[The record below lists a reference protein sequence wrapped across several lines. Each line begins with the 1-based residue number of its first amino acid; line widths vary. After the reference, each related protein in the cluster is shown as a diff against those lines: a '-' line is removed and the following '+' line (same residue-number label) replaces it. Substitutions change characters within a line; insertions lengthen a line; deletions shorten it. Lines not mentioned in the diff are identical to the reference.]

1 MPDKEG
7 DDEKKSTKSVVNK
20 RQKQMMGEE
29 GYDIARD
36 MGKVKPSKDKKD
48 ATTMPVSDEVKKT
61 QKVVKGPSALERVKA
76 KYGKSVMNVG
86 KKKANEELDLT
97 QVAEAFGG
105 YIVEQNPPTYK
116 DLMNQQDDDETIRTS
131 QTEIEKQKK
140 LVDDAADKKKK
151 ADRRREA
158 KQANTTVGELDKR
171 FKGAKF
177 DTAPFARRE
186 RQYDTP
192 MKDAEGKVIKSKKAA
207 ERNRLRKAGKMGG
220 RMENETKMEPKFL
233 DQRSKYNVDPKTGV
247 VPKSAV
253 LDRLRN
259 RLQSKV
265 QADLQGTDP
274 SKALTARQYKLSTDA
289 VQDKNKQIQQQTKK
303 RVDSLMKE
311 IEKQPLDT
319 STGKGGALDK
329 RLKAYQD
336 ATNPT
341 IPSKIIDR
349 KTGKPQRL
357 PMPGGFDADGGRS
370 GTKKQQKAYDAAV
383 EAGKSAFYK
392 DVAKGGVKGS
402 PLDPTETNLQFK
414 YDKAQSDFGGKI
426 SPKASAKEMEQT
438 RAYLRKRGFKVPGE
452 IKPKKDNVTVNM
464 TDTDKVA
471 TPKPKPSKLSMVGT
485 ALKKSPVTP
494 LIAYDIGKGIFSKIM
509 KLRMPAVQGGKAGF
523 RSAGR

>member
-36 MGKVKPSKDKKD
+36 MGKVSPSKDKKD

-61 QKVVKGPSALERVKA
+61 QKKSKGKSAVELVKA

-86 KKKANEELDLT
+86 KKKANEELDLSK
-97 QVAEAFGG
+97 VAEAFGG
-105 YIVEQNPPTYK
+105 YIVEQEAPTYK
-116 DLMNQQDDDETIRTS
+116 DLMNQQGDDEQIRTS
-131 QTEIEKQKK
+131 QKEIDKQKK
-140 LVDDAADKKKK
+140 LVDDAKKKK
-151 ADRRREA
+151 LRSDRTKEA
-158 KQANTTVGELDKR
+158 QLANTTTKELDKR

-186 RQYDTP
+186 RQYDTTQ
-192 MKDAEGKVIKSKKAA
+192 KDASGKPVISKKTG
-207 ERNRLRKAGKMGG
+207 EPKR
-220 RMENETKMEPKFL
+220 EPKFL

-247 VPKSAV
+247 VPKSSV

-274 SKALTARQYKLSTDA
+274 SKALKAKPFKLSSDA
-289 VQDKNKQIQQQTKK
+289 TQDKNKEIQQQTKK
-303 RVDSLMKE
+303 RVDSLMKD

-329 RLKAYQD
+329 RLTAYQK

-341 IPSKIIDR
+341 IPSA
-349 KTGKPQRL
+349 TGKGNI

-392 DVAKGGVKGS
+392 DVAKGGVKGT

-414 YDKAQSDFGGKI
+414 YDKAQADIGGKV
-426 SPKASAKEMEQT
+426 SPKASAKEMGQT
-438 RAYLRKRGFKVPGE
+438 KAYLRKKGFKVPGE

-471 TPKPKPSKLSMVGT
+471 TPKPKPSKLSMVAQAARKNPAA
-485 ALKKSPVTP
+485 ALA
-494 LIAYDIGKGIFSKIM
+494 AYDLGKGIIGKIT
-509 KLRMPAVQGGKAGF
+509 KLRMPSVQGGRAGF
-523 RSAGR
+523 RSAGG

>member
-1 MPDKEG
+1 M
-7 DDEKKSTKSVVNK
+7 
-20 RQKQMMGEE
+20 
-29 GYDIARD
+29 
-36 MGKVKPSKDKKD
+36 
-48 ATTMPVSDEVKKT
+48 
-61 QKVVKGPSALERVKA
+61 
-76 KYGKSVMNVG
+76 
-86 KKKANEELDLT
+86 
-97 QVAEAFGG
+97 
-105 YIVEQNPPTYK
+105 
-116 DLMNQQDDDETIRTS
+116 
-131 QTEIEKQKK
+131 
-140 LVDDAADKKKK
+140 VDDAKEKKKK
-151 ADRRREA
+151 ADRRKEA

-186 RQYDTP
+186 RQYDTSQ
-192 MKDAEGKVIKSKKAA
+192 KDAEGKVIKSK
-207 ERNRLRKAGKMGG
+207 RTGKP
-220 RMENETKMEPKFL
+220 KMEPKFL

-274 SKALTARQYKLSTDA
+274 SKALKAKPFKLSTDA
-289 VQDKNKQIQQQTKK
+289 VQDQNKEIQQQTKK
-303 RVDSLMKE
+303 RVDSLMKD

-329 RLKAYQD
+329 RLRSYQD

-392 DVAKGGVKGS
+392 DVAKGGVKGT

-414 YDKAQSDFGGKI
+414 YDKAQADIGGKV
-426 SPKASAKEMEQT
+426 SPKASAKEMGQT
-438 RAYLRKRGFKVPGE
+438 KAYLRKKGFKVPGE

-471 TPKPKPSKLSMVGT
+471 TPKPKPSKLSMVAQAARKNPAA
-485 ALKKSPVTP
+485 ALA
-494 LIAYDIGKGIFSKIM
+494 AYDLGKGIIGKIT
-509 KLRMPAVQGGKAGF
+509 KLRMPSVQGGKAGF
-523 RSAGR
+523 RSAGG

>member
-1 MPDKEG
+1 MPDKDG

-20 RQKQMMGEE
+20 KQKQMMGEE

-36 MGKVKPSKDKKD
+36 MGKVSPSKDKKD
-48 ATTMPVSDEVKKT
+48 ATTMPVSKEMRKT
-61 QKVVKGPSALERVKA
+61 QKVNKGPSAFELVKA

-131 QTEIEKQKK
+131 QTEIDKQKK
-140 LVDDAADKKKK
+140 FVDDAAEKKKR

-186 RQYDTP
+186 RQYDTKQ
-192 MKDAEGKVIKSKKAA
+192 KDKEGKDIISK
-207 ERNRLRKAGKMGG
+207 RTGKP
-220 RMENETKMEPKFL
+220 KMEPKFL

-274 SKALTARQYKLSTDA
+274 SKALKAKPFKLSTDA
-289 VQDKNKQIQQQTKK
+289 VQDENKEIQQQTKK

-471 TPKPKPSKLSMVGT
+471 TPKPKPSKLSMVAQAARKNPAA
-485 ALKKSPVTP
+485 ALA
-494 LIAYDIGKGIFSKIM
+494 AYDLGKGIIGKIT
-509 KLRMPAVQGGKAGF
+509 KLRMPSVQGGRAGF
-523 RSAGR
+523 RSAGG

>member
-7 DDEKKSTKSVVNK
+7 SEDNKSTKSVVNK
-20 RQKQMMGEE
+20 KQKQMMGEE

-36 MGKVKPSKDKKD
+36 MGKVSSSKDKKD

-61 QKVVKGPSALERVKA
+61 QKKSKGKSAVELVKA

-86 KKKANEELDLT
+86 KKKANEELDLSK
-97 QVAEAFGG
+97 VAEAFGG
-105 YIVEQNPPTYK
+105 YIVEAPVDNEQIRANQK
-116 DLMNQQDDDETIRTS
+116 DID
-131 QTEIEKQKK
+131 KQRER
-140 LVDDAADKKKK
+140 VDDLEAKKKK
-151 ADRRREA
+151 ADRSREA
-158 KQANTTVGELDKR
+158 KLANTTTKELDKR

-186 RQYDTP
+186 RQYDTTQ
-192 MKDAEGKVIKSKKAA
+192 KDASGKPVISKKT
-207 ERNRLRKAGKMGG
+207 GKPK
-220 RMENETKMEPKFL
+220 REPKFL

-247 VPKSAV
+247 VPKSSV

-274 SKALTARQYKLSTDA
+274 SKALTAKPYKLSSDA
-289 VQDKNKQIQQQTKK
+289 TQDKNKEIQQQTKK
-303 RVDSLMKE
+303 RVDSLMKD

-319 STGKGGALDK
+319 STGKDGALDK
-329 RLKAYQD
+329 RLRSYQD

-383 EAGKSAFYK
+383 ESGKSAFYK
-392 DVAKGGVKGS
+392 DVAKGGVKGT

-414 YDKAQSDFGGKI
+414 YDKAQSDFGGRI
-426 SPKASAKEMEQT
+426 ARKASAKEMGQT
-438 RAYLRKRGFKVPGE
+438 KAYLRKKGFKVPGE
-452 IKPKKDNVTVNM
+452 TKPKKENVTVNM
-464 TDTDKVA
+464 TDTD
-471 TPKPKPSKLSMVGT
+471 
-485 ALKKSPVTP
+485 
-494 LIAYDIGKGIFSKIM
+494 
-509 KLRMPAVQGGKAGF
+509 
-523 RSAGR
+523 